1 MSCHV
6 TPRLGIV
13 ARVAHLSSVLCISLG
28 SALYISG
35 PLGLACLGLACLGLM
50 RLGLVSCGLVS
61 RVLAWSRMSQFRSD
75 VSVSLSSVSFCSAWS
90 GLASAAPPAARPTS
104 PLSPR
109 LQQALEQSAHA
120 PSVYGLLAACP
131 VPRRIV
137 MFII

>member
-35 PLGLACLGLACLGLM
+35 PLGLACLGLM